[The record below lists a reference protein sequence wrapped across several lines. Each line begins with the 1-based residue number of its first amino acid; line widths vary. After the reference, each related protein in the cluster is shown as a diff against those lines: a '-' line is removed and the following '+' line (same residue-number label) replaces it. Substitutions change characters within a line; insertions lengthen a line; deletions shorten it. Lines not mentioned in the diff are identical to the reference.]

1 MMGFG
6 FPHAV
11 ERRFARFVATAFFAL
26 LALHTSAC
34 GGCSDPVVVRKILID
49 VDDNATGAGVDR
61 EAVRAMVEEIVDDE
75 RWIRVDTRGNRVLRV
90 RVERFAAT
98 TANVN
103 ALPAGH
109 PVVDAAAGSASTLAL
124 SVEIA
129 EDGRTQLRAA
139 SLATRAGDV
148 AVAALV
154 EQALRDA
161 LAQIEQAHATDRL
174 DNDALLAILRS
185 DAESGQRKRR
195 AVLALG
201 SRRDQ
206 RATPLALPLLRDE
219 DSATRQS
226 ALQALTLLA
235 DPRAVEAI
243 IAFSERQPAAIRR
256 QCIDAVKATDSP
268 LAAAWLF
275 VLSTGHP
282 DVEVQAHARA
292 ALALLP
298 PTARADAG
306 APQTAAVE
314 AAN

>member
-1 MMGFG
+1 
-6 FPHAV
+6 
-11 ERRFARFVATAFFAL
+11 
-26 LALHTSAC
+26 
-34 GGCSDPVVVRKILID
+34 
-49 VDDNATGAGVDR
+49 
-61 EAVRAMVEEIVDDE
+61 
-75 RWIRVDTRGNRVLRV
+75 VLRV